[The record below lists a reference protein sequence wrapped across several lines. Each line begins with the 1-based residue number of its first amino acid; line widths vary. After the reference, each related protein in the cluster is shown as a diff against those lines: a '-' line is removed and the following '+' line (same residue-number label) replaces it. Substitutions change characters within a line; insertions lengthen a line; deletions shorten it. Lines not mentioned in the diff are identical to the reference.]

1 MQLQL
6 SLSPLPVRLVK
17 DRQHGSHIATT
28 LAALTGATGC
38 LPPCYEETALA
49 QTLNR
54 NDSYAAFIALFQ
66 RNLADLLVEAS
77 AKYSAHRQSRRTQP
91 AQNPFSNAILA
102 LAGCE
107 HRDEKNE
114 PQLFAMQYAALFADD
129 RRNAESLKAMLTDI
143 FGIPIEIAEFQPRWQ
158 PVPEDERSF
167 LNGRSRLGA
176 DSCIGA
182 SARNAAAYFRVIL
195 GPLDY
200 SQFRRFLPDQP
211 EAQQLADLIRFY
223 CGFGLSFDVQLVLEK
238 LQCFQPASP
247 QIAVLVIT
255 FGWVLQTHINGIV
268 AMRYLTSERSPITNH
283 GI

>member
-1 MQLQL
+1 
-6 SLSPLPVRLVK
+6 
-17 DRQHGSHIATT
+17 
-28 LAALTGATGC
+28 
-38 LPPCYEETALA
+38 
-49 QTLNR
+49 
-54 NDSYAAFIALFQ
+54 
-66 RNLADLLVEAS
+66 
-77 AKYSAHRQSRRTQP
+77 
-91 AQNPFSNAILA
+91 
-102 LAGCE
+102 
-107 HRDEKNE
+107 
-114 PQLFAMQYAALFADD
+114 MQYAALFADD